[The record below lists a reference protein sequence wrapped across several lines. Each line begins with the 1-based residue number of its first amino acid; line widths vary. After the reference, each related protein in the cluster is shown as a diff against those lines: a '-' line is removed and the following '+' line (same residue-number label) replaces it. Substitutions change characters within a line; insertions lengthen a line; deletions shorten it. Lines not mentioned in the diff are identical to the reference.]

1 MTLTIIE
8 WQKIIRKWAISK
20 GFKWKK
26 TDIDTILLR
35 LHSEISE
42 ASEAIRDNNIIL
54 FKEECA
60 DIFIRL
66 VDMCEVMEFDLEEW
80 VNIKHNININRQYL
94 HGRSNK

>member
-1 MTLTIIE
+1 MTSLIE

-20 GFKWKK
+20 GFIWEKS
-26 TDIDTILLR
+26 DIDTILLR

-42 ASEAIRDNNIIL
+42 ASEAIRDNNIPL

-66 VDMCEVMEFDLEEW
+66 VDMCEVMGFNLEEW
-80 VNIKHNININRQYL
+80 VNIKYTININRQYL
-94 HGRSNK
+94 HGRIKK